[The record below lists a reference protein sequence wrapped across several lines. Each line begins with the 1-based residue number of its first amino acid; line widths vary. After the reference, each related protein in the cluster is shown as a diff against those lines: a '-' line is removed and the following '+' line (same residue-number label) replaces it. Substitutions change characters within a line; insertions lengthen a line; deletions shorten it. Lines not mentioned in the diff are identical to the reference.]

1 MMTTEEWRA
10 LCPKVK
16 EQEAV
21 RKAVLAAGLPNLGWL
36 NGAPQFPEGYSPDWG
51 KVEAIARL
59 AIESLSS
66 SPPEATTTKPT
77 RHAPHKAIRKRG
89 KGQ

>member
-10 LCPKVK
+10 LCPKSK

-21 RKAVLAAGLPNLGWL
+21 RKSCLAAGLPNLGWL
-36 NGAPQFPEGYSPDWG
+36 NGAPQFPEGFDPDWDA
-51 KVEAIARL
+51 VEAIARR

-66 SPPEATTTKPT
+66 PPPEIKQTQ
-77 RHAPHKAIRKRG
+77 PHKANRKKVR
-89 KGQ
+89 